1 MLSIAER
8 NVEAI
13 DMTTRAVMES
23 LIAGYTAMPLVG
35 TPEQIVD
42 GMLAMSK
49 VGLDGCTL
57 SWVDYELG
65 ISQYAE
71 QIHPLLVE
79 AGLRAAK
86 PPTAYD

>member
-1 MLSIAER
+1 
-8 NVEAI
+8 
-13 DMTTRAVMES
+13 
-23 LIAGYTAMPLVG
+23 MPLVG
-35 TPEQIVD
+35 TAEQIVA
-42 GMLAMSK
+42 GMVAMSK
-49 VGLDGCTL
+49 VGLDGYTL

-86 PPTAYD
+86 PQTA

>member
-1 MLSIAER
+1 
-8 NVEAI
+8 
-13 DMTTRAVMES
+13 
-23 LIAGYTAMPLVG
+23 
-35 TPEQIVD
+35 
-42 GMLAMSK
+42 MSK

-79 AGLRAAK
+79 GGLRAAK
-86 PPTAYD
+86 PPRA

>member
-1 MLSIAER
+1 
-8 NVEAI
+8 
-13 DMTTRAVMES
+13 MES
-23 LIAGYTAMPLVG
+23 LIAGYAAMPLVG

-57 SWVDYELG
+57 SWVDYESG
-65 ISQYAE
+65 IAQYAE

-79 AGLRAAK
+79 AGLRAAI
-86 PPTAYD
+86 PAMA

>member
-1 MLSIAER
+1 
-8 NVEAI
+8 
-13 DMTTRAVMES
+13 
-23 LIAGYTAMPLVG
+23 
-35 TPEQIVD
+35 
-42 GMLAMSK
+42 MLAMSK

-65 ISQYAE
+65 IGQYAE

-86 PPTAYD
+86 PPIA